1 MRKSG
6 VTLGIDTSGT
16 RGSVAILPPEGTAR
30 GRTGAAIE
38 ECFSKG
44 MIHGVALAPTVKK
57 LLDRAGLAPRN
68 LSLIAVGIG
77 PGSYTGVRVGVAFA
91 KTLALTAGVELV
103 GVSSLDAIARNA
115 PLGCG
120 PVVSARDARRE
131 TLYIATYVSTG
142 TGVRPDRPL
151 ALLPLLGIADLL
163 PAGALV
169 LGDAIPDFGDHLSG
183 DGRTFGD
190 PELWHAGALTVARL
204 GRESSDRLKPGS
216 VHELAP
222 IYLRRSE
229 AEEKWAEL
237 GRDE

>member
-1 MRKSG
+1 VRQSG
-6 VTLGIDTSGT
+6 VTLGIDTSGN
-16 RGSVAILPPEGTAR
+16 RGSVAILPPDG
-30 GRTGAAIE
+30 GAGAVIE

-44 MIHGVALAPTVKK
+44 MIHGVALAPTVKQ
-57 LLDRAGLAPRN
+57 LLDRAGVAPRD

-77 PGSYTGVRVGVAFA
+77 PGSYTGVRVGIAFA
-91 KTLALTAGVELV
+91 KTLAFTAGVELV
-103 GVSSLDAIARNA
+103 GVSSLDAIAGNA
-115 PLGCG
+115 PPGCG
-120 PVVSARDARRE
+120 PVIVARDARRE
-131 TLYIATYVSTG
+131 TLYIATYSSTESG
-142 TGVRPDRPL
+142 LQPDRPL
-151 ALLPLLGIADLL
+151 ALLPLKGLADLL
-163 PAGALV
+163 PADALV

-204 GRESSDRLKPGS
+204 GRESSDRLTSDG

-237 GRDE
+237 ERDR